1 MANTPLAELIPNVR
15 RAKIT
20 DALEAALR
28 QLKEPCPTSDIVKR
42 VALILDA
49 EKEAGVIA
57 RVIGELAPSH
67 PQARETGETFEKY
80 GRTMKRREWLT
91 SRPAKKP
98 PATQI
103 SLDDAEL
110 KRRREVI
117 AAHEAED
124 EWTVQPSAFIED
136 E

>member
-1 MANTPLAELIPNVR
+1 MANTPLAELIPSVR
-15 RAKIT
+15 RAKIA

-28 QLKEPCPTSDIVKR
+28 QIKEATPTSDIVKR
-42 VALILDA
+42 CAVILGA
-49 EKEAGVIA
+49 EKETGVIA

-67 PQARETGETFEKY
+67 TQAQETGETFEKY
-80 GRTMKRREWLT
+80 GRTMKRRVWLP
-91 SRPAKKP
+91 SRARRQP

-103 SLDDAEL
+103 SLDDAEVR
-110 KRRREVI
+110 RRREAI

-124 EWTVQPSAFIED
+124 EWTVQPSAYIED